1 MTCLFVRGK
10 DMKKFYIIVGIVVI
24 FLVGGLSGCFG
35 PQTTDYFNEEYAT
48 NENTVLKAT
57 TLNGQ
62 IEITVW
68 DGDTVSLNAVKKS
81 SFGQDELDNIE
92 INVIES
98 ENQIEIEAK
107 YIGQRTTT
115 PSVDMNIKVPRNVTV
130 DSAKTSN
137 GAVQISGT
145 KGDVKATSSNGAI
158 IIENVDG
165 YVSATTSNGRI
176 EIKGTT
182 GIKDLK
188 SSNLGIY
195 AEVYDFQENISIS
208 TSNGGIT
215 VYLNPS
221 LNVDIEMTTSNGLIS
236 ISGLS
241 LDLTISEEKH
251 KVGKLGEG
259 GNKLDVHTSNGN
271 INIYKLDV

>member
-1 MTCLFVRGK
+1 MNKQVL
-10 DMKKFYIIVGIVVI
+10 IIGITLL

-35 PQTTDYFNEEYAT
+35 TQSTDYFNGEYEA
-48 NENTVLKAT
+48 NENTVLKVT

-62 IEITVW
+62 IEITAW
-68 DGDTVSLNAVKKS
+68 DDDTVSINAVKKS
-81 SFGQDELDNIE
+81 SFGQEELDNVE

-115 PSVDMNIKVPRNVTV
+115 PSVDMNIKVPQYVTV
-130 DSAKTSN
+130 DYAKTSN

-195 AEVYDFQENISIS
+195 AEVYDFQDNISIS

-215 VYLNPS
+215 VYINPALNA
-221 LNVDIEMTTSNGLIS
+221 DIDMTTSNGKIS
-236 ISGLS
+236 VSDLS
-241 LDLTISEEKH
+241 LNKTISEEKH
-251 KVGKLGEG
+251 KAGVLGEG
-259 GNKLDVHTSNGN
+259 GNTLDINTSNGN
-271 INIYKLDV
+271 INLHKLNI

>member
-1 MTCLFVRGK
+1 MDNKVA
-10 DMKKFYIIVGIVVI
+10 IVGITLV
-24 FLVGGLSGCFG
+24 FLIGGLSGCVG
-35 PQTTDYFNEEYAT
+35 PQATDYFNGEYEA
-48 NENTVLKAT
+48 NENTVLKVT

-62 IEITVW
+62 IEITAW
-68 DGDTVSLNAVKKS
+68 DGDNVSFNAVKKS
-81 SFGQDELDNIE
+81 SFGQEELDNVE

-130 DSAKTSN
+130 DSATTSN

-158 IIENVDG
+158 LIENVDG

-182 GIKDLK
+182 GIKDLQ

-215 VYLNPS
+215 VYINPS
-221 LNVDIEMTTSNGLIS
+221 LNADIDMTTSNGQIS
-236 ISGLS
+236 ISGITLN
-241 LDLTISEEKH
+241 LTTDEEKH
-251 KVGKLGEG
+251 KEGTLGDG
-259 GNKLDVHTSNGN
+259 GNKISIQTSNGG
-271 INIYKLDV
+271 IILYELEV

>member
-1 MTCLFVRGK
+1 MRKQL
-10 DMKKFYIIVGIVVI
+10 IIFGIFML
-24 FLVGGLSGCFG
+24 FLVGGLSGCVG
-35 PQTTDYFNEEYAT
+35 PKTTDYFNGEYEA

-68 DGDTVSLNAVKKS
+68 DGDTISFNAVMKS
-81 SFGQDELDNIE
+81 SFGQEDLDNIE
-92 INVIES
+92 INVIE
-98 ENQIEIEAK
+98 NDNKIEIEAK
-107 YIGQRTTT
+107 YIGKRTTT
-115 PSVDMNIKVPRNVTV
+115 PSVDMNIKVPQYVTV

-182 GIKDLK
+182 GVKNLK
-188 SSNLGIY
+188 SSNLGID

-208 TSNGGIT
+208 TSNGNIA
-215 VYLNPS
+215 VYINPS
-221 LNVDIEMTTSNGLIS
+221 LNADIDMTTSNGQIT
-236 ISGLS
+236 ISGIS

-251 KVGKLGEG
+251 KTGELGIG
-259 GNKLDVHTSNGN
+259 GNTLDIHTSNGN
-271 INIYKLDV
+271 INVYKLNI

>member
-1 MTCLFVRGK
+1 
-10 DMKKFYIIVGIVVI
+10 MKKHYMIVGIVMM
-24 FLVGGLSGCFG
+24 FLVGGLSGCVE
-35 PQTTDYFNEEYAT
+35 PQVTDYFNSEYEAD
-48 NENTVLKAT
+48 ENTILKVT

-62 IEITVW
+62 IEITAW
-68 DGDTVSLNAVKKS
+68 DGDNISFNAVKKS
-81 SFGQDELDNIE
+81 SFGQEELDNTE

-98 ENQIEIEAK
+98 ENQIEIETI
-107 YIGQRTTT
+107 YVGHRTTT

-130 DSAKTSN
+130 DSVTTSN

-145 KGDVKATSSNGAI
+145 KGDVFATSSNGAI

-195 AEVYDFQENISIS
+195 AEVYDFENNISIS

-215 VYLNPS
+215 VYINPALNAEI
-221 LNVDIEMTTSNGLIS
+221 DMTTSNGQIS
-236 ISGLS
+236 ISGL
-241 LDLTISEEKH
+241 LLNITISEEKH
-251 KVGKLGEG
+251 KTGELGEG
-259 GNKLDVHTSNGN
+259 GNTLDIHTSNGN
-271 INIYKLDV
+271 INLYKLII